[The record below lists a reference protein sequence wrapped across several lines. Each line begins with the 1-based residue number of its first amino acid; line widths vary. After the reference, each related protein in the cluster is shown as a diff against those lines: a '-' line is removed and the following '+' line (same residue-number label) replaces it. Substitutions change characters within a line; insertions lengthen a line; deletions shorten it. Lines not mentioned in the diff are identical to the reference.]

1 MSGTGAKGVS
11 AKTITD
17 EKNLSIA
24 SRMSRYAR
32 ASRPCIMKQLLPGI
46 WQWSWFSEEKQIDF
60 NGLFLAVGEHKILID
75 PPPMTGEASSVVLRN
90 GPVDYII
97 VTNRDHAREAARYQ
111 NEFRCQLQVPDADA
125 PQMDLKPTKTFKDG
139 ELLTGG
145 IWAIRLKDQKSPGES
160 ALFIQQGKG
169 VLIVGDALIG
179 KPAGSV
185 SLLAAEKY
193 ADVGKAQE
201 GLRRLLKYNFDSVLV
216 GDGASILT
224 GAKQTVEQLLQLSS

>member
-1 MSGTGAKGVS
+1 
-11 AKTITD
+11 
-17 EKNLSIA
+17 
-24 SRMSRYAR
+24 
-32 ASRPCIMKQLLPGI
+32 MKQLLPGI

-111 NEFRCQLQVPDADA
+111 NEFSCQLQVPDADA
-125 PQMDLKPTKTFKDG
+125 LQMDLKPTRTFKDG

-145 IWAIRLKDQKSPGES
+145 IWAIQLKDQKSPGES
-160 ALFIQQGKG
+160 ALFVQQGKG

-224 GAKQTVEQLLQLSS
+224 GAKQTVEQLLQPSS